1 MMSAVRADAYIAL
14 RWGRWCCEVNAA
26 WPPKLCDGR
35 KHLSRLLAE
44 LWLSCSSIFAAR
56 QPDSDPTLMR
66 RCWLWGLIAC
76 PHLKVTPHIPP
87 PGTPVRPYHALLRAL
102 YWQSTNKVLSL
113 RCKQHRKT
121 SAAHFCCHCQLL
133 FPPLKLP
140 ISHKICSLP
149 LIWCAFFLH
158 CSRYMS
164 QLALLLSDLAS
175 FSKDSCKYG
184 CLGAVFCV
192 DLEDNV

>member
-1 MMSAVRADAYIAL
+1 MRSHCVSSLKGHTSHSPPWYSCQTIPRSTEGAV
-14 RWGRWCCEVNAA
+14 
-26 WPPKLCDGR
+26 
-35 KHLSRLLAE
+35 LA
-44 LWLSCSSIFAAR
+44 
-56 QPDSDPTLMR
+56 
-66 RCWLWGLIAC
+66 
-76 PHLKVTPHIPP
+76 
-87 PGTPVRPYHALLRAL
+87 
-102 YWQSTNKVLSL
+102 QSTNKVLSL

-121 SAAHFCCHCQLL
+121 SAAHFSCHCQLL

-149 LIWCAFFLH
+149 LIWCAVFSH
-158 CSRYMS
+158 CSHYMS

-184 CLGAVFCV
+184 CLGADFCV